1 MTDQEARQQHMP
13 ALTVDVDAV
22 AARLEILASAG
33 LCPRCEQMVTPV
45 TADAVALLVEVI
57 RLHEAARAR

>member
-1 MTDQEARQQHMP
+1 MP